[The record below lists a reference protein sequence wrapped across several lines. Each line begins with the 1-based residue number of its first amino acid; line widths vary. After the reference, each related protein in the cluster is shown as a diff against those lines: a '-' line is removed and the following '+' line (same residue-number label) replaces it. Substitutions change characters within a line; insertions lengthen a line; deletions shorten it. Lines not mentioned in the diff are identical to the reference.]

1 MPGYRLPVTRC
12 AIPIAPAAPAD
23 RRPRRYRLPVTG
35 PPRRSPVTGGAPAR
49 PAGVAAVAGRAA
61 GARALPTA
69 LGHAPDFPPLPPG
82 AARGSRPL
90 TPLRRLSARRGAAES
105 GAAARGWP
113 PGPPPPSAAAET
125 QRGHT
130 ARQMHDAGSPR
141 ACIFPA
147 GPCLGC
153 SWLRHAESC
162 RCDLFICLQP
172 PALPP
177 SCFPSPLP
185 PEPT

>member
-1 MPGYRLPVTRC
+1 MGGGRAGHLHPSGRRRC
-12 AIPIAPAAPAD
+12 ARSCTAATPASPCGHRWRQDAGIPGCQGHQSPPSPPLRWILFTPWKKQCVGKD
-23 RRPRRYRLPVTG
+23 CSLLP
-35 PPRRSPVTGGAPAR
+35 SP
-49 PAGVAAVAGRAA
+49 
-61 GARALPTA
+61 
-69 LGHAPDFPPLPPG
+69 FPPSLPKIN
-82 AARGSRPL
+82 
-90 TPLRRLSARRGAAES
+90 
-105 GAAARGWP
+105 P
-113 PGPPPPSAAAET
+113 PKAITSSDELPSAHCAPKSP
-125 QRGHT
+125 
-130 ARQMHDAGSPR
+130 QMHDAGSPR

-153 SWLRHAESC
+153 SWLRRAESC